1 MFLGSEITKEFL
13 EGAVPLNESDD
24 TDRDAILETEIY
36 RAISGKAKYMSMID
50 LLENISLGNRLPLLS
65 VRVHVEPGTSLRAIA
80 TLTES
85 KGRGL
90 DNRRDIRK
98 SYYVLASF
106 YARPNAFPAI
116 FREK

>member
-1 MFLGSEITKEFL
+1 MDTITITELDRRFEFR
-13 EGAVPLNESDD
+13 GYP
-24 TDRDAILETEIY
+24 IP
-36 RAISGKAKYMSMID
+36 
-50 LLENISLGNRLPLLS
+50 SLGNRLPLLS

-106 YARPNAFPAI
+106 YARPSVFPAI
-116 FREK
+116 SREKENKKPTVKSLTMTQVRKPYPYSK

>member
-1 MFLGSEITKEFL
+1 MNTQHIVVVYVLSLLSLLFRMEEI
-13 EGAVPLNESDD
+13 
-24 TDRDAILETEIY
+24 
-36 RAISGKAKYMSMID
+36 
-50 LLENISLGNRLPLLS
+50 ISLGNRLPLLS

>member
-1 MFLGSEITKEFL
+1 MEKCQNF
-13 EGAVPLNESDD
+13 
-24 TDRDAILETEIY
+24 
-36 RAISGKAKYMSMID
+36 
-50 LLENISLGNRLPLLS
+50 ISLGNRLPLLS

>member
-1 MFLGSEITKEFL
+1 MSMYLPANNME
-13 EGAVPLNESDD
+13 
-24 TDRDAILETEIY
+24 DRDKLYDLRSLLSPFIY
-36 RAISGKAKYMSMID
+36 SRRAQAKSRPT
-50 LLENISLGNRLPLLS
+50 LTISLGNRLPLLS

>member
-1 MFLGSEITKEFL
+1 MNTQHIVVVYVLSLLSLLFRMEEI
-13 EGAVPLNESDD
+13 
-24 TDRDAILETEIY
+24 
-36 RAISGKAKYMSMID
+36 
-50 LLENISLGNRLPLLS
+50 ISLGNRLPLLS

-98 SYYVLASF
+98 SYYVLASI

>member
-1 MFLGSEITKEFL
+1 MM
-13 EGAVPLNESDD
+13 
-24 TDRDAILETEIY
+24 
-36 RAISGKAKYMSMID
+36 GKATQLGHPIKRID
-50 LLENISLGNRLPLLS
+50 FDTNHMTNYCLADRRLAIWISLGNRLPLLS
-65 VRVHVEPGTSLRAIA
+65 VRVHVEPGTSLRTIA